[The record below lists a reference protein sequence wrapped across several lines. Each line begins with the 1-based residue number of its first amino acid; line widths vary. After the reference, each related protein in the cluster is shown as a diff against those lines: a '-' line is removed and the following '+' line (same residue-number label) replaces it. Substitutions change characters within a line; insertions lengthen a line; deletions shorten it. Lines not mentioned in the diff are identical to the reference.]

1 MARPKGSTNKPK
13 IDGVVPPKA
22 SGAPKRA
29 TRAAPAEDGIG
40 HNSGELTDE
49 QRQKLH
55 LQHKGK
61 YEKTLK
67 AKKAADADFR
77 NACKLAK
84 SELGDFA
91 VLQIKLAIAM
101 DSPEGELK
109 IKARLEAEAQVLR
122 WNGLPIGHQ
131 DELFGEDRTP
141 SVEKA
146 FNAGKAAGMAGEHC
160 KPPHDASTPQGQNW
174 ISGWNAGQAVN
185 LGGIKQK
192 ADDEESDVRPAF
204 LRGAG
209 RADVEA
215 KNEGDANALQ
225 GSDPLSDAM
234 H

>member
-1 MARPKGSTNKPK
+1 MARPRGSRNKPK
-13 IDGVVPPKA
+13 TDPEQTAPKA

-29 TRAAPAEDGIG
+29 TRAAPEDNGIG

-67 AKKAADADFR
+67 AKKAADTDFR

-84 SELGDFA
+84 SELGDHA

-101 DSPEGELK
+101 DSPEGESK
-109 IKARLEAEAQVLR
+109 IKERLEAEVQVLR

-160 KPPHDASTPQGQNW
+160 KPPYDASTPQGQEW
-174 ISGWNAGQAVN
+174 IKGHHAGQSVHLN
-185 LGGIKQK
+185 NFKQK
-192 ADDEESDVRPAF
+192 VDGDDDEDVRLGFLKDKDDAADDA
-204 LRGAG
+204 
-209 RADVEA
+209 
-215 KNEGDANALQ
+215 
-225 GSDPLSDAM
+225 DPLPGAV

>member
-67 AKKAADADFR
+67 AKKAADTDFR

-101 DSPEGELK
+101 DSPEGEDK
-109 IKARLEAEAQVLR
+109 IKARFEAEAQVLR

-146 FNAGKAAGMAGEHC
+146 FNAGKAAGMAGAPC
-160 KPPHDASTPQGQNW
+160 TPPYDASTPQGQAW
-174 ISGWNAGQAVN
+174 IKGYHAGQAVN
-185 LGGIKQK
+185 LGGIKQLERD
-192 ADDEESDVRPAF
+192 DDEDVRPGF
-204 LRGAG
+204 LKDKDDA
-209 RADVEA
+209 AD
-215 KNEGDANALQ
+215 DA
-225 GSDPLSDAM
+225 DPLPDAF